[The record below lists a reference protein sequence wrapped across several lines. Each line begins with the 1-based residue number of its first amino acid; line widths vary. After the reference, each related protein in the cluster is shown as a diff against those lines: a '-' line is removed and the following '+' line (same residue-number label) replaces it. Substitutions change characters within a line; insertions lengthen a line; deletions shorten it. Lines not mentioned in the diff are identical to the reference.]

1 MSNTDWSKKY
11 NYNFPTSIRFGKG
24 VIEEL
29 GDHLKAEAVKRTLLV
44 TDSGLFKLP
53 VFKKIQDILEKNKIA
68 VTPFYDLHKNPV
80 KSDVK
85 KGVDAY
91 KLNKCDNI
99 VGLGGGAAMDVA
111 RAIALW
117 ANHPENDLFD
127 FDDAKGGDK
136 FVTNPIP
143 YFVTVPTTSGTGSE
157 VGRSTVISDD
167 DTHAKKI
174 LFSPKLLAKKV
185 FADPELTM
193 ELPAFITA
201 ATGLDA
207 LTHNLEAYIAQGVS
221 PLCEG
226 IALEGIRLIF
236 DSLQTATKNPDL
248 ESRAKMQMAALMGA
262 TAFQKGLGV
271 VHSLAHPLS
280 TVFDMHHGLA
290 NAIMLNHGMEF
301 NLSVCEEKF
310 MRIMSYLGLRAK
322 SGEEFISYLN
332 AFNLK
337 LNMPTTL
344 KGHVTAWTEKE
355 KNRLYDLAVEDP
367 CHASNPRPVTR
378 ADFIKLYEH
387 AYHA

>member
-1 MSNTDWSKKY
+1 MITADWTKKY

-24 VIEEL
+24 VIDEL
-29 GDHLKAEAVKRTLLV
+29 GEHIKTVGHKRTLLV
-44 TDSGLFKLP
+44 TDPGLFKLP
-53 VFKKIQDILEKNKIA
+53 LFKKIQEILERSKIT
-68 VTPFYDLHKNPV
+68 VVPFYDINKNPI
-80 KSDVK
+80 KSNVK
-85 KGVDAY
+85 KGVEVFREH
-91 KLNKCDNI
+91 KCDNI

-117 ANHPENDLFD
+117 VNHPNHDLFD

-136 FVTNPIP
+136 YVVNPIP

-167 DTHAKKI
+167 ETHAKKI
-174 LFSPKLLAKKV
+174 LFSPKLLASKV

-207 LTHNLEAYIAQGVS
+207 LTHNIEAYIATGVS

-226 IALEGIRLIF
+226 IAIEGIRLIF
-236 DSLQTATKNPDL
+236 ESLETATKNPDY

-262 TAFQKGLGV
+262 TAFQKGLGI

-290 NAIMLNHGMEF
+290 NAIMLAHGMEF

-310 MRIMSYLGLRAK
+310 NRIMSYMGLRSK
-322 SGEEFISYLN
+322 SASDFVSYLN
-332 AFNLK
+332 AFNHK
-337 LNMPTTL
+337 LNMPTSL
-344 KGHVTAWTEKE
+344 KGQVTPWAENE

-367 CHASNPRPVTR
+367 CHGSNPKVVTKE
-378 ADFIKLYEH
+378 DFIKLYER